1 MPKNKGK
8 VSYNFFSFFFSSCD
22 KESPRLAY
30 PNFSSPCFA
39 MVSTPAEMPVTEV
52 DYVARTAKDSGW
64 GDFGGGAF
72 FIQNKSIC

>member
-8 VSYNFFSFFFSSCD
+8 VSYDFFSFFFLFCD
-22 KESPRLAY
+22 KEPPRLAY

-52 DYVARTAKDSGW
+52 DSLARAAKDSGL
-64 GDFGGGAF
+64 GKFGGGAF
-72 FIQNKSIC
+72 F